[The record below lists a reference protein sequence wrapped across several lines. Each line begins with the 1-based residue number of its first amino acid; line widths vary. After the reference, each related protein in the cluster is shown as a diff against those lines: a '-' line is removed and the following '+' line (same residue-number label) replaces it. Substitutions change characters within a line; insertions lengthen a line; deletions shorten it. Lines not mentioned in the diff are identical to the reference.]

1 MPLANIQFQKAAVEC
16 LRQSIRE
23 NRLAHAWLFFG
34 PEGVGKSLAALGV
47 CEALLCTEGQGE
59 GCGHCLV
66 CRRVQQRI
74 HPDVTWL
81 SSERSQVERG
91 WLNAKTLSKQPSQ
104 EIYVEQIRQLQ
115 ERLHIRALEGKY
127 KIAVILHAHEMNI
140 QAQNALLKTLE
151 EPPAN
156 TVLLLCTHQ
165 KELLLPTLRSRCQ
178 ALAFKPLPPAFI
190 AEQLVAS
197 GAGEPQQAARLAEVS
212 EGSLGKA
219 QRLGEG
225 WLEFQEEIAAA
236 FFALEA
242 KDVSGLLAFAERHG
256 ASRSSAEQCLDA
268 LLMVLACRVK
278 MLAKEGGEGSKREAL
293 HWLDGYE
300 RAEQTKV
307 AIVQRNG
314 APRLQMEA
322 MLLEVFSEPAGV
334 LES

>member
-1 MPLANIQFQKAAVEC
+1 MPLAELQFQETAVEC

-34 PEGVGKSLAALGV
+34 PEGTGKSLAALGV
-47 CEALLCTEGQGE
+47 SEALLCEKSPGE
-59 GCGHCLV
+59 GCGQCTT
-66 CRRVQQRI
+66 CRRIQQRI

-81 SSERSQVERG
+81 LSERSQVERG
-91 WLNAKTLSKQPSQ
+91 FAQLKALGKQPSL
-104 EIYVEQIRQLQ
+104 EIHIEQIRQLQ
-115 ERLHIRALEGKY
+115 ERLHVRALEGRY
-127 KIAVILHAHEMNI
+127 KMAVILHAHEMNI

-156 TVLLLCTHQ
+156 TVLLLCTHK

-178 ALAFKPLPPAFI
+178 ALAFKPLPTRFI
-190 AEQLVAS
+190 AERLLAR
-197 GAGEPQQAARLAEVS
+197 GLGEPMKAERLAEVA

-225 WLEFQEEIAAA
+225 WLEFQEETEAA

-242 KDVSGLLAFAERHG
+242 KGVGELLAFAEQHG
-256 ASRSSAEQCLDA
+256 SSRAVSEECLDA
-268 LLMVLACRVK
+268 LLVALAQRVK
-278 MLAKEGGEGSKREAL
+278 ALARGGEGKRQEML
-293 HWLDGYE
+293 RWLYGYE
-300 RAEQTKV
+300 RAEQAKV

-322 MLLEVFSEPAGV
+322 MLLEIFSEPVGI
-334 LES
+334 